1 MPHPT
6 IYFNLSR
13 KNTPGKYQG
22 NITLVNRKKFFFGAK
37 NLKTDFSYIW
47 YAEFKYEISFFLAA
61 LLF

>member
-1 MPHPT
+1 MKYYHWS
-6 IYFNLSR
+6 IE
-13 KNTPGKYQG
+13 KN
-22 NITLVNRKKFFFGAK
+22 FFFGAK